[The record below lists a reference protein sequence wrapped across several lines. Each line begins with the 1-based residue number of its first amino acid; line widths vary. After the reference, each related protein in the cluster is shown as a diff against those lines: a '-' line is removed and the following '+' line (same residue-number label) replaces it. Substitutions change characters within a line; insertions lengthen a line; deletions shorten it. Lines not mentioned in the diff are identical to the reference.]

1 MPEYTDWNS
10 NIIAQFR
17 ANEGRVGPP
26 FQGAPLTLVH
36 HRGRKTGTE
45 HVSPMMYL
53 ASRDDSNVMYVFAT
67 KSGAPDNPAWYG
79 NLLAAGKADVEVG
92 TETFPVSVREV
103 TGAERDR
110 IYAEQARRYPTFGE
124 YETKTA
130 GIRTIPVLEL
140 RRAA

>member
-1 MPEYTDWNS
+1 MVSDWNK
-10 NIIAQFR
+10 NVIEQFR

-26 FQGAPLTLVH
+26 FAGAPLTLVH

-45 HVSPMMYL
+45 YVSPTMYM
-53 ASRDDSNVMYVFAT
+53 ADDDDDKVMYIFAT
-67 KSGAPDNPAWYG
+67 KSGAPTNPAWYG
-79 NLLAAGKADVEVG
+79 NLLTAGTAEVEVG

-103 TGAERDR
+103 TGADRDR
-110 IYAEQARRYPTFGE
+110 IYAEQVRRYPNFGE

-140 RRAA
+140 RRS